1 MIALEM
7 QKVRKEGSWGG
18 DELMSEGSP
27 APAEGEDPDAWNAK
41 QMVWAMNNGKEMVK
55 MIDAVVG
62 EVFFYNVNTGE
73 RLGTEALS
81 TRECRKV
88 ARTNYINRK
97 VSEALKAMHA
107 QRAIDERNAL
117 ENKSS
122 TIITCAFR
130 NVHCRRKLK
139 NMAKKKYF
147 H

>member
-1 MIALEM
+1 M
-7 QKVRKEGSWGG
+7 G
-18 DELMSEGSP
+18 
-27 APAEGEDPDAWNAK
+27 
-41 QMVWAMNNGKEMVK
+41 NGKEMVK

-97 VSEALKAMHA
+97 VAEALRAMRE

-117 ENKSS
+117 EKKSS
-122 TIITCAFR
+122 TIINNWPKSTLYQSTMALTASPLLFINVFSTC
-130 NVHCRRKLK
+130 
-139 NMAKKKYF
+139 
-147 H
+147 